1 MCNVATYHFSLHLH
15 NGFYFFI
22 NTKKSPPTTFS
33 WVYRKQ
39 IKKKY
44 DSLSFHRTL
53 QTLDFGSSVSKMEKR
68 EKKEEKRNRKN
79 KDCLLNKRNPDH
91 GWISLS
97 TLRLC
102 PAKKLFWSLLLTVL
116 TRYMR
121 EASYK
126 RSKVSLTYSSFS

>member
-1 MCNVATYHFSLHLH
+1 MCNVVTYHFSLHLH

-39 IKKKY
+39 IKK
-44 DSLSFHRTL
+44 SMTL
-53 QTLDFGSSVSKMEKR
+53 FPFIALFKLWTLALPFQRWKN
-68 EKKEEKRNRKN
+68 EKKEEEKRNWKN

-102 PAKKLFWSLLLTVL
+102 PAKQLFWSLFLTVL
-116 TRYMR
+116 TIGTWEKLAIKDLR
-121 EASYK
+121 
-126 RSKVSLTYSSFS
+126 